1 MTEIDTFRAREPNEP
16 LAKKLTVAVWV
27 VSALVLF
34 LVGLMRQVKIGLP
47 EGVSLHYLPPFHA
60 LLNSGAAI
68 ALAMAIFSIKKG
80 KVAVHVKWIYL
91 AMACSMLFLLSYVCY
106 HFTTPETIFGDA
118 NKDGV
123 LDDLERA
130 EAGWMRSF
138 YLAILLS
145 HVSLAAIS
153 LPFILLTFVHGFTHR
168 FDKHRKLAKKIFPV
182 WFYVAITGPIVYLML
197 RPYYS

>member
-1 MTEIDTFRAREPNEP
+1 MNEIETFRARDPNEP
-16 LAKKLTVAVWV
+16 LAKKLTLAVWV

-47 EGVSLHYLPPFHA
+47 EGVSLHFLPPFHA
-60 LLNSGAAI
+60 LLNTGAAI
-68 ALAMAIFSIKKG
+68 ALTVAILSIKKG
-80 KVAVHVKWIYL
+80 KVASHLRWIYV

-123 LDDLERA
+123 LDDGELA
-130 EAGWMRSF
+130 EVGWMRSL

-182 WFYVAITGPIVYLML
+182 WFYVAITGPIVYLLL

>member
-1 MTEIDTFRAREPNEP
+1 MTEIDTFRAREPNES
-16 LAKKLTVAVWV
+16 LAKKLIFAVWV